1 MIGEAEGTAL
11 RMLIY
16 VRMLSGRGYSEH
28 PGYVGGFV
36 VLTLIV
42 LLYFGLM
49 GYLITTLLLA
59 LYQPRKGRYSY
70 PLASFALY
78 VIHSTPLLYLAPSD
92 GGKHNIPIQ
101 IGGACVVFAVTFAG
115 DRMRVSN
122 WATNETV
129 WKGIS
134 IFQ

>member
-1 MIGEAEGTAL
+1 
-11 RMLIY
+11 
-16 VRMLSGRGYSEH
+16 MLSGRGYSEL
-28 PGYVGGFV
+28 PGYIGGFF
-36 VLTLIV
+36 VLTFIV

-49 GYLITTLLLA
+49 GYLITTLLIA
-59 LYQPRKGRYSY
+59 LYQPRNRRYSY

-78 VIHSTPLLYLAPSD
+78 VVHSTPLLYLAPTD
-92 GGKHNIPIQ
+92 GWRHNIPIQ
-101 IGGACVVFAVTFAG
+101 IGGACIAFVVTFAG
-115 DRMRVSN
+115 DRLRESN